1 MRQTGR
7 YCPRART
14 TTVKGPERPTK
25 VCPVCERP
33 FQWRARWR
41 LNWEQV
47 KYCSRRCAGNRDKLN
62 RR

>member
-1 MRQTGR
+1 M
-7 YCPRART
+7 
-14 TTVKGPERPTK
+14 KGPERPTK